1 MVIFLKME
9 NVHKFGGKK
18 EVYDDVIAKK
28 TLYMSF
34 YISFIVKQGFCYP
47 MYERKN
53 LGAENAVGRRLIVF
67 DETLM
72 IGKHSY

>member
-9 NVHKFGGKK
+9 NVLKFGGKK
-18 EVYDDVIAKK
+18 EKK

>member
-9 NVHKFGGKK
+9 NVLKFVGKK

-34 YISFIVKQGFCYP
+34 YISFIVKQVFCYP

-53 LGAENAVGRRLIVF
+53 LGAENAVERRLIVF